1 MKPLED
7 PHLIRICNFQVSC
20 FHGCF
25 DQSTFY
31 TCRYTVSQPFI
42 FNLLLLACFQRYNLH
57 TYIFCTMKSGKSK
70 KTVTNKQS
78 NCCPQHKT
86 TLKTKTMCYQATWP
100 NQYQFVHSA
109 TSRPQQT
116 KLGKIEKNSLFSLP
130 SLSPSSF
137 ANWTHIPFDHST
149 ILWI

>member
-1 MKPLED
+1 M
-7 PHLIRICNFQVSC
+7 
-20 FHGCF
+20 
-25 DQSTFY
+25 ST
-31 TCRYTVSQPFI
+31 
-42 FNLLLLACFQRYNLH
+42 
-57 TYIFCTMKSGKSK
+57 IFCHFELINFHCKNWRKKPKLTTHGGKKEDTIFILTYSAQWRVGKVK

-86 TLKTKTMCYQATWP
+86 PLKTKTMCYQATWP